1 MTQKSITL
9 VDYGMAN
16 LLNVARAFEHCGAV
30 VRVVETPG
38 EIVDA
43 GRLVVPGVGAFSD
56 CLDELCRRGFD
67 DALRRYVDT
76 GRPMLGICVGMQA
89 LFEVS
94 EEFGEHSGLGLL
106 PGRVCA
112 VPRQTIDGAPQ
123 RVPHIGWNHLV
134 EPETGRGW
142 AGTLLEPFSGQRPA
156 VYFVHSFAAQPADPA
171 DRLADCLYGGHRV
184 CAAIQRGNL
193 MATQFHPERSGEIGL
208 EALRHFLDI

>member
-16 LLNVARAFEHCGAV
+16 LLNVARAFEHCGAA

-56 CLDELCRRGFD
+56 CLDELRRRGFD
-67 DALRRYVDT
+67 DTLRRYVDT

-94 EEFGEHSGLGLL
+94 EEFGEHPGLGLL

-142 AGTLLEPFSGQRPA
+142 AGTLLDPFLGQRPA
-156 VYFVHSFAAQPADPA
+156 VYFVHSFEAQPLNPA
-171 DRLADCLYGGHRV
+171 DRLADCIYGGHRV

-193 MATQFHPERSGEIGL
+193 MATQFHPERSGKIGL
-208 EALRHFLDI
+208 TILRRFLDI